1 MLHEKWSPTPL
12 IADSEKPAIPIV
24 DRMVKVPFRRLRGM
38 MRLLGIFLK
47 FLLLKIIGR
56 LDARTIGRS
65 LGDFCQSMG
74 VLWIKVGQLMAMR
87 SDLFPPELCVE
98 LSRLQERAEG
108 FEPHQAKMI
117 LEEELGGPLTKFFSK
132 FLDTPCAAASIA
144 QVHKAFLAK
153 EKTWVAI
160 KVRRPE
166 VDLIFNQD
174 MAMIRLMFLTLNRFS
189 VMPFMRWPDML
200 WELEQIFTEEMDYRY
215 EVSNQNRLR
224 KSLRHHNVY
233 VPRVFER
240 YCTRKILVMEYVNA
254 VSMTDYLKVL
264 QNDPVRLFKWRRE
277 NNIDPETV
285 GKRMLHSYLRQV
297 LEDNL
302 FHADLHPGN
311 IFLLRDNRI
320 ALLDFGS
327 VGSSEGD
334 MMRKY
339 DAYLEALS
347 TGQFAK
353 AIDVFLLMMPNVPS
367 ATLVQA
373 KEELQRRLHAWDN
386 RCRVKELPYK
396 EKSTVTVSDE
406 MTRVMGR
413 YGVTI
418 NWAFFKMLRGW
429 MTMDASLRDLM
440 PEADLP
446 RMMQDYT
453 IIRHKRQFKNSLQ
466 QLPGDL
472 LKLQNLIDYP
482 REFSEMAIYRGASV
496 RRLAQVFEGT
506 ATRVSRLAAMAI
518 EIGAAFCFVLT
529 VIFGFLSLVQHST
542 IFSFAPGTPVYEV
555 LDVFP
560 QLDPQVWLLL
570 VLFMV
575 NGFLSLGRLARRF
588 RLQD

>member
-12 IADSEKPAIPIV
+12 ITDEEKPAIPIV

-38 MRLLGIFLK
+38 LRLMGLFLK
-47 FLLLKIIGR
+47 FLLLKIVGR
-56 LDARTIGRS
+56 LDAGTIGRS

-108 FEPHQAKMI
+108 FEPRQARMI
-117 LEEELGGPLTKFFSK
+117 LEEELGRPLSEVFSK
-132 FLDTPCAAASIA
+132 FQDTPCAAASIA

-153 EKTWVAI
+153 EKAWVAI

-166 VDLIFNQD
+166 VDMIFNQD
-174 MAMIRLMFLTLNRFS
+174 MAMIRFMFMTLHRFS
-189 VMPFMRWPDML
+189 VMPFMRWPDMM

-215 EVSNQNRLR
+215 EVSNQERLR
-224 KSLRHHNVY
+224 KTLRHHNVY
-233 VPRVFER
+233 VPRVFGR
-240 YCTRKILVMEYVNA
+240 YCTRKILVMEYVDA

-264 QNDPVRLFKWRRE
+264 QNNPARLFKWRLE
-277 NNIDPETV
+277 NNIKPETI
-285 GKRMLHSYLRQV
+285 GRNMLHSYLRQV

-311 IFLLRDNRI
+311 IFLLRNNRI

-339 DAYLEALS
+339 DVYLEALS

-353 AIDVFLLMMPNVPS
+353 AIDIFLLMMPNVPS

-446 RMMQDYT
+446 RMMQDYS
-453 IIRHKRQFKNSLQ
+453 IFRHKRQFKNSLK

-506 ATRVSRLAAMAI
+506 ATRVSRLAAMVI
-518 EIGAAFCFVLT
+518 EIGAAFCFVFT
-529 VIFGFLSLVQHST
+529 AAFGFLSLAQHST
-542 IFSFAPGTPVYEV
+542 IFKFTPGTAIYEIIA
-555 LDVFP
+555 VFP
-560 QLDPQVWLLL
+560 PIDPQIWLLL
-570 VLFMV
+570 ILFMV
-575 NGFLSLGRLARRF
+575 NGFLSLARLGRRF
-588 RLQD
+588 RQQE